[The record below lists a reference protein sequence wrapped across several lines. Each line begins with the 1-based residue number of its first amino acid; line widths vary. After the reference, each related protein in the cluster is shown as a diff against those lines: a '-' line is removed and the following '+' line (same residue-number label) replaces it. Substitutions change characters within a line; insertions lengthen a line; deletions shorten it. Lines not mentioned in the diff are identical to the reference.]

1 MRICLVLASWGE
13 GGLERHAIE
22 LANALSLTHQV
33 SVIVHPVMVERFAQG
48 VQVFTVN
55 MDRNR
60 QNPFLL
66 YDIWSILKN
75 NPFDIV
81 HAQASKATILLAR
94 IRPFLAK
101 TIGFVASMHNQKS
114 ALWAFARM
122 DHLILGGNEGL
133 LSGRTLSIPV
143 SCIYTG
149 IVPSG
154 TQGWTREKLVQEFG
168 FNPDRPV
175 YCAVG
180 RFVPAKG
187 FDVLIPAIAAAGVQC
202 LLIGD
207 GPERAELEAMVQ
219 KTGAK
224 VVFSGYRTDGM
235 SLLSVSD
242 GMLISS
248 RNEGFAYVFVEGMLA
263 HRPIIATDIPMV
275 QDFLPRQVIVP
286 VDDIVALTEKLEFI
300 QADPKAWD
308 QLMQPVWAKA
318 DAELTLENMV
328 LRVVSVYNAVIQSH
342 QSRLDK
348 GSH

>member
-33 SVIVHPVMVERFAQG
+33 SVIVHPVMIDRFAKAI
-48 VQVFTVN
+48 QVFPVN

-94 IRPFLAK
+94 IRPFLPK

-122 DHLILGGNEGL
+122 DHLILGGNDGL
-133 LSGRTLSIPV
+133 LGGRTLSIPV
-143 SCIYTG
+143 SCIYNG

-154 TQGWTREKLVQEFG
+154 TQGWTRDRLVQEFG
-168 FNPDRPV
+168 FNSESLV

-187 FDVLIPAIAAAGVQC
+187 FDILIPAIAASGVQC

-207 GPERAELEAMVQ
+207 GPERAELEALVQ

-224 VVFSGYRTDGM
+224 VVFSGYRKDGM

-275 QDFLPRQVIVP
+275 QDFLPREVIVP
-286 VDDIVALTEKLEFI
+286 VDDVAALTEKLNFI
-300 QADPKAWD
+300 QNEPQEWD
-308 QLMQPVWAKA
+308 RLMQPVWAKA

-328 LRVVSVYNAVIQSH
+328 LRVENVYNAIVK
-342 QSRLDK
+342 SRFEQ
-348 GSH
+348 GQH

>member
-13 GGLERHAIE
+13 GGLERHTIE
-22 LANALSLTHQV
+22 LANALSLRHQV
-33 SVIVHPVMVERFAQG
+33 SVVAHPAMAQRFAEA
-48 VQVFTVN
+48 VHFIPLN

-66 YDIWSILKN
+66 YELRTILKN
-75 NPFDIV
+75 NTFDII
-81 HAQASKATILLAR
+81 HTQASKASILVAH
-94 IRPFLAK
+94 IRRFLPK
-101 TIGFVASMHNQKS
+101 TLGFVASMHNQKS

-122 DHLILGGNEGL
+122 DHLILGGNDGL
-133 LSGRTLSIPV
+133 LSGRTLNIPV
-143 SCIYTG
+143 SSIYNG

-154 TQGWTREKLVQEFG
+154 TQGWTREKVALEFN
-168 FNPDRPV
+168 FDPTKPI

-187 FDVLIPAIAAAGVQC
+187 FDILIPALAKSGAQC

-207 GPERAELEAMVQ
+207 GPERTELESLVKNA
-219 KTGAK
+219 GAK
-224 VVFSGYRTDGM
+224 VVFSGYRSDAM

-275 QDFLPRQVIVP
+275 QDFLPREVIVP
-286 VDDIVALTEKLEFI
+286 VDDVDAFTEKLNFI
-300 QADPKAWD
+300 QASADKWH

-318 DAELTLENMV
+318 DAELTLDNMV
-328 LRVVSVYNAVIQSH
+328 LRVEAVYDAVVQSH
-342 QSRLDK
+342 Q
-348 GSH
+348 